1 MHINVNTL
9 DKDNRLCSLKFIF
22 LCTNTSSTLLRYF
35 VVIQQQKNPI
45 IILIWEVTKDL
56 AL

>member
-22 LCTNTSSTLLRYF
+22 LCTNTSSTLLRYI

-45 IILIWEVTKDL
+45 IILIWEVIKDL